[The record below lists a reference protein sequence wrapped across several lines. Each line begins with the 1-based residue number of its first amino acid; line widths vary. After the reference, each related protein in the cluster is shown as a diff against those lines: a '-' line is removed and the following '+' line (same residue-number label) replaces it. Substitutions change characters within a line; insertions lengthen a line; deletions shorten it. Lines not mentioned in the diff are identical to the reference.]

1 MISETRKKVPNL
13 LDWVLDSMISRGP
26 FQSLQFCDM
35 VGEKRLHAVLINIYG
50 ALLGRAKL

>member
-1 MISETRKKVPNL
+1 
-13 LDWVLDSMISRGP
+13 MISRGP